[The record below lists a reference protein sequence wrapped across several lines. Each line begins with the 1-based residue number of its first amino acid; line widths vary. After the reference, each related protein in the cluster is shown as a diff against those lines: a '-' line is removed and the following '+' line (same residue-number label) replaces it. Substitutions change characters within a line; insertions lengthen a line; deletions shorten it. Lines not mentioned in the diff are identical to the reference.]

1 MESERDDLQAGACM
15 RSVNNM
21 PSILARLKAAHCR
34 VDGLLIAPDGT
45 PSFAATPASGAW
57 STVDQEAVRAL
68 LGLAPPATST
78 AQRMAAGAAEIERW
92 LDETAQALGYNN
104 LVTAVSYTGSS
115 VDLWR
120 RQAQSLAAWRDAVW
134 QAAIALLA
142 APEQL
147 PASAAA
153 LIALLPQ
160 PDLPT
165 S

>member
-1 MESERDDLQAGACM
+1 
-15 RSVNNM
+15 M
-21 PSILARLKAAHCR
+21 PNILTRLKAVGAR

-45 PSFAATPASGAW
+45 PSFAATPASSEW
-57 STVDQEAVRAL
+57 SMAEQEAVRAA
-68 LGLAPPATST
+68 LGLASPATSA
-78 AQRMAAGAAEIERW
+78 AQRMAAGAAAIERW

-104 LVTAVSYTGSS
+104 LVTAVSYAGSS

-120 RQAQSLAAWRDAVW
+120 RQAQTLAAWRDAVW

-147 PASAAA
+147 PASEAA

-160 PDLPT
+160 PEIPI

>member
-1 MESERDDLQAGACM
+1 
-15 RSVNNM
+15 M
-21 PSILARLKAAHCR
+21 PSILARLKAANCR

-57 STVDQEAVRAL
+57 SAAEQEAVRAA
-68 LGLAPPATST
+68 LGLVPPALST
-78 AQRMAAGAAEIERW
+78 AQRVASGAATIERW

-104 LVTAVSYTGSS
+104 MVTAVSYAGSA

-120 RQAQSLAAWRDAVW
+120 RQAQALAAWRDAVW
-134 QAAIALLA
+134 QAAIVLIA

-147 PASAAA
+147 PASEAA
-153 LIALLPQ
+153 LIAQLPQ
-160 PDLPT
+160 PDIPT

>member
-1 MESERDDLQAGACM
+1 
-15 RSVNNM
+15 M

-45 PSFAATPASGAW
+45 PSFAATRASGAW
-57 STVDQEAVRAL
+57 SPADEEAVRAA
-68 LGLAPPATST
+68 LGRASPAMSP
-78 AQRMAAGAAEIERW
+78 AQRVAAGAAAIERW

-104 LVTAVSYTGSS
+104 LVTAVSYAASS
-115 VDLWR
+115 VDLWQ
-120 RQAQSLAAWRDAVW
+120 RQAVALAAWRDAVW

-147 PASAAA
+147 PASEAT
-153 LIALLPQ
+153 LLALLPQ
-160 PDLPT
+160 PDIPT